1 MSEPSKLNVQ
11 EITDR
16 IRAQAT
22 KLYASLP
29 EGSSVIQSPALPRV
43 GTLPDWAPPAA
54 SKPVDAK
61 AGRLKNILE
70 RAAKKLEVSRYIP
83 KFLRRFFRKQG
94 GYNQLIIEAI
104 SVLTA
109 VTDDLNKR
117 LCQIAA
123 SVDSQS
129 SWLTALSKI
138 RKLDEAWMEAS
149 NAIVSS
155 VAQSRGKIVSLSK
168 DLSAL
173 QEKSAEFDAW
183 HAPLRNIGE
192 HVRNLQTQVDSILTN
207 LRDFR
212 IRLEAT
218 HREAASSTAG
228 LDEARRLGARL
239 DERIVAEGSFLKS
252 ELHLLN
258 RKLLQL
264 QTFEKGKESEVPAAV
279 SQGQHNL
286 DAFYVAF
293 ENRFRG
299 DRQLV
304 KDRQQVYLPYLR
316 FLECSGEDK
325 AILDLGCGR
334 GEWLELL
341 QENGFSCAGVDS
353 NAIMVAQCQER
364 QLPAIEK
371 DVLSF
376 LGEQK
381 DGVYGAVTAFH
392 LLEHLPP
399 IILLDLVKEVFRVL
413 QAGGIAIFETPNPD
427 NLLVGSNRF
436 YLDPTHVRP
445 LPKPLLEFSLILAGF
460 KKVEIRSLQPDA
472 PVDFDKEC
480 PKLEEFINRMFF
492 GDQDYCAIAHK

>member
-1 MSEPSKLNVQ
+1 MSEQSKLNVQ

-16 IRAQAT
+16 IRAHAT
-22 KLYASLP
+22 KIYASLP
-29 EGSSVIQSPALPRV
+29 EGSSVIQSPALPRI
-43 GTLPDWAPPAA
+43 GTLPDWVPPTA
-54 SKPVDAK
+54 SKPVDTK
-61 AGRLKNILE
+61 TSRLRNILE

-94 GYNQLIIEAI
+94 GYNQLIIEAVSI
-104 SVLTA
+104 LTV

-117 LCQIAA
+117 LCELAA
-123 SVDSQS
+123 SVHSQS

-138 RKLDEAWMEAS
+138 RKLDEAWMEAT

-155 VAQSRGKIVSLSK
+155 VTQSRGKIVSLTK

-173 QEKSAEFDAW
+173 QVKSAELDAW

-192 HVRNLQTQVDSILTN
+192 HVRNLQTQVDSMLTDI
-207 LRDFR
+207 RDFQ

-218 HREAASSTAG
+218 QREAASSTAG

-258 RKLLQL
+258 RKLLQV
-264 QTFEKGKESEVPAAV
+264 QTFEKGKEFELPAPV
-279 SQGQHNL
+279 SQGQHDL

-304 KDRQQVYLPYLR
+304 KNRQQIYLPYLR
-316 FLECSGEDK
+316 FLESSGEDK

-334 GEWLELL
+334 GEWMELL

-353 NAIMVAQCQER
+353 NTIMVAQCRER
-364 QLPAIEK
+364 QLSATEK

-399 IILLDLVKEVFRVL
+399 IILLELVKEVFRVL
-413 QAGGIAIFETPNPD
+413 QPSGIAIFETPNPD

-460 KKVEIRSLQPDA
+460 KKVEIRSLQPDRV
-472 PVDFDKEC
+472 VDFDKEC
-480 PKLEEFINRMFF
+480 PKLGEFINRMFF